1 MATINVWEN
10 YTQQNPETY
19 VSIPLNVLA
28 GGITDEIYC
37 PFCRD
42 LFIQVDIAGM
52 ASGESVTGRVEG
64 SLDGVGWDNLAADQ
78 LDTVIS
84 ANGTTLASYTGAL
97 PPYIRAIRNLT
108 VPDVNSEATIAI
120 SFHIARMA

>member
-1 MATINVWEN
+1 MITVWEN

-19 VSIPLNVLA
+19 AAIDLPVLA
-28 GGITDEIYC
+28 DGITDVIYC

-52 ASGESVTGRVEG
+52 TSGESVTGRVEG

-84 ANGTTLASYTGAL
+84 ENGSTLASYTGAV

-108 VPDVNSEATIAI
+108 VPDVNSKATIALK
-120 SFHIARMA
+120 FHIAIMA